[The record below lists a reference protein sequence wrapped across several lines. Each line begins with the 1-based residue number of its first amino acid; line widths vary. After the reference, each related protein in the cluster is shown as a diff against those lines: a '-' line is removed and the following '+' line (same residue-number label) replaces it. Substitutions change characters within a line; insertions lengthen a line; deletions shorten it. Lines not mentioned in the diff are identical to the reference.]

1 MRWERK
7 QGRGI
12 PLILFVLLGLFSGC
26 VSPENKLKPELP
38 VELPPSEKVGSVE
51 VGESADDS
59 IVPVAVVPGSPVVRH
74 GDEIVVAGQLF
85 RTGNPVVLW
94 LDENGYDGYRVE
106 RRYAEFTEADW
117 KSSAAANSALT
128 TPNRYSLRSATLTAA
143 EKEDRR
149 SGSWNL
155 TELQEVVD
163 QLILHYD
170 VSGTSR
176 QCFERLHDDRGLS
189 IHFMIDV
196 DGTIYQTLDLKEKAW
211 HATFANSRSVG
222 IEIAHM
228 GAYPDPEH
236 AVLERWYDVSAEE
249 GAKLTIPEEAHPNSV
264 MNLDY
269 SERPARKDIIS
280 GEINGQQLWQYDFTE
295 EQYRALA
302 HLAATLH
309 VVFPRMTLDFPRD
322 AGGELLLNTFSK
334 PEWEQF
340 SGLLG
345 HYHVQTNKIDPG
357 PATQW
362 ERIVR
367 EARALLGQPLE
378 TPPTPAEESS
388 PEPSSENL

>member
-1 MRWERK
+1 MM
-7 QGRGI
+7 G
-12 PLILFVLLGLFSGC
+12 LISGC
-26 VSPENKLKPELP
+26 VAPEIEIEPAAL
-38 VELPPSEKVGSVE
+38 VEANPAEGEMETAEIE
-51 VGESADDS
+51 VAETA
-59 IVPVAVVPGSPVVRH
+59 VPQVSVAVKPGSQLVRH
-74 GDEIVVAGQLF
+74 GDEIVVAGHLF

-94 LDENGYDGYRVE
+94 MDEKGYDGYRVE
-106 RRYAEFTEADW
+106 RRYSELNEADW
-117 KSSAAANSALT
+117 KSSQAANSALT
-128 TPNRYSLRSATLTAA
+128 TPNRYSLRSATLTPA

-155 TELQEVVD
+155 GELQEVVD

-189 IHFMIDV
+189 IHFMVDV

-211 HATFANSRSVG
+211 HATFANSRSIGV
-222 IEIAHM
+222 EIAHM

-236 AVLERWYDVSAEE
+236 GVFKRWYAETDE
-249 GAKLTIPEEAHPNSV
+249 VGAKLTIPSEAHPDSV
-264 MNLDY
+264 RDADY
-269 SERPARKDIIS
+269 SARPARGEKIS

-309 VVFPRMTLDFPRD
+309 VAFPKMALDFPRD
-322 AGGELLLNTFSK
+322 EKGELLLDTFSK

-362 ERIVR
+362 DRIVR
-367 EARALLGQPLE
+367 EARALLGKTEPIA
-378 TPPTPAEESS
+378 PVAEGEVS
-388 PEPSSENL
+388 PSTEE

>member
-1 MRWERK
+1 MM
-7 QGRGI
+7 G
-12 PLILFVLLGLFSGC
+12 LISGC
-26 VSPENKLKPELP
+26 VTPEIET
-38 VELPPSEKVGSVE
+38 VTEPPSEM
-51 VGESADDS
+51 
-59 IVPVAVVPGSPVVRH
+59 IPVAEGNAEETVAAPEPPIIPAVVVPGSRVVRH

-94 LDENGYDGYRVE
+94 MDEDGYDGYRVE
-106 RRYAEFTEADW
+106 RRYSALAEADW
-117 KSSAAANSALT
+117 KSSQSANRALT

-143 EKEDRR
+143 EREDHR
-149 SGSWNL
+149 SGNWSL
-155 TELQEVVD
+155 SELQEVVD

-176 QCFERLHDDRGLS
+176 QCFERLHDHRGLS
-189 IHFMIDV
+189 IHFMVDV

-211 HATFANSRSVG
+211 HATLANSRSIG

-236 AVLERWYDVSAEE
+236 AVLKRWYAEADDA
-249 GAKLTIPEEAHPNSV
+249 GAKLTIPSEAHPDSV
-264 MNLDY
+264 RNADY
-269 SERPARKDIIS
+269 SARPARGEMIS

-295 EQYRALA
+295 EQYSALA
-302 HLAATLH
+302 HLAAALH
-309 VVFPRMTLDFPRD
+309 VVFPKMALDYPRD
-322 AGGELLLNTFSK
+322 EKGELLLNTFSK

-362 ERIVR
+362 DRIVR
-367 EARALLGQPLE
+367 EARALLGE
-378 TPPTPAEESS
+378 TESTAS
-388 PEPSSENL
+388 ALDPGGK